1 MNVDFYNEAFHG
13 YNVPN
18 NLKRVSTTIC
28 EVFSIKGICDPVYIA
43 NVAARVLGIGDGQGN
58 FYSDTTPNK
67 EELQGLAERIVFSY
81 STSIKNMKFS
91 LNEATDYII
100 DIFEYGL

>member
-43 NVAARVLGIGDGQGN
+43 NVTAHALGTGDGQGN
-58 FYSDTTPNK
+58 FHSDTTPNK
-67 EELQGLAERIVFSY
+67 EDLKGLAERIVFSY
-81 STSIKNMKFS
+81 GTSIQNMKFS
-91 LNEATDYII
+91 TSEATDYIL
-100 DIFEYGL
+100 DIFEHGL